1 MEGYKENEELKD
13 FPDFDKVYDR
23 FKRKGILKD
32 PTQIKVYQAIAN
44 VWGVG
49 KAILDAGCGMGIG
62 TNILGHEALGAWGI
76 DNNPQNIEVARQLY
90 EGPTIKFETVDLL
103 EEHPRPFATF
113 DVVACIEVIEHVK
126 DYDQLLRGLKKFYDP
141 KRRTVFFISSP
152 NRNSEKLGHD
162 HPNNEYHVREWTAGE
177 FYEVLTKHFKTV
189 VLFSAER
196 LSTFEQD
203 ETVDGNSTETPIIAK
218 CEDPI
223 L

>member
-1 MEGYKENEELKD
+1 MDYKENEELKD

-23 FKRKGILKD
+23 FKKKGILKD
-32 PTQIKVYQAIAN
+32 PTQIRAYRCIAN

-49 KAILDAGCGMGIG
+49 KAVLDAGCGMGIG
-62 TNILGHEALGAWGI
+62 TNILGQEALGVWGI
-76 DNNPQNIEVARQLY
+76 DNNKENIEVARQLY
-90 EGPTIKFETVDLL
+90 EGPTIKFETLDLL

-113 DVVACIEVIEHVK
+113 DVVVCMEVIEHVK
-126 DYDQLLRGLKKFYDP
+126 DYGQLLYGLKKFYDP
-141 KRRTVFFISSP
+141 KRKTVFFISSP

-177 FYEVLTKHFKTV
+177 FYDVLTKHFRTV
-189 VLFSAER
+189 VLFSADK

-203 ETVDGNSTETPIIAK
+203 ETVDGNTTDTPIIAK